1 MTTLR
6 QYIDVARAELDKSL
20 LEAAG
25 IPSFIADE
33 NSLSIGYGS
42 ILGGVRLQVQDAD
55 ADRAR
60 RVLQEHEGAT
70 PLPDDFIPPE
80 VPPPEEPVETVEARG
95 MGLVPSAVVTF
106 AVLFVMIAAFR
117 SWTTSHG
124 AIFYYNR
131 GIAKQVK
138 GNLDGAIADYDR
150 AIELNPRYAH
160 AYTNRGRAKRVKGN
174 LDGALADYD
183 RAIEL
188 DPDDVRAYC
197 NRGFAKWT
205 MGHLDDALADYDRAI
220 ELDPNDAR
228 VYNLRGFTKRTMGDL
243 DGALAD
249 YNRAIKTDPKFAIAY
264 AGRGFVKRMKGNLD
278 GATADYDRALELD
291 PKDVDA
297 YYGRGVARYDK
308 RDWSNALLEF
318 RKASTLKPTVSKLET
333 LQDYS
338 HIRIWMARAKLGER
352 VAATNEL
359 KQYLLTRT
367 IGKPGDW
374 LSTIIRLLT
383 GDLSENDFLKAA
395 GIGDE
400 KQARNQKCEAYFY
413 AGTILTLIS
422 FILVAACILRTRIF
436 LYFLVPIFVARTF
449 RLNV

>member
-20 LEAAG
+20 LETAG
-25 IPSFIADE
+25 IPAFIADE

-55 ADRAR
+55 ADLAR

-80 VPPPEEPVETVEARG
+80 APPPEKPRLKTVEARG
-95 MGLVPSAVVTF
+95 LGLVSSVVITLV
-106 AVLFVMIAAFR
+106 VLFVMIAAFR
-117 SWTTSHG
+117 FWTTPHS
-124 AIFYYNR
+124 AVFYYNR

-138 GNLDGAIADYDR
+138 GDLDGAIADYNR
-150 AIELNPRYAH
+150 AIESSPRYAH
-160 AYTNRGRAKRVKGN
+160 AYTNRGRAKKVKGD
-174 LDGALADYD
+174 LDGALADYN

-188 DPDDVRAYC
+188 DPDDVRAYS

-220 ELDPNDAR
+220 ERDPKYIDA
-228 VYNLRGFTKRTMGDL
+228 YSGRGFFKRMKGDL

-249 YNRAIKTDPKFAIAY
+249 YDRAI
-264 AGRGFVKRMKGNLD
+264 
-278 GATADYDRALELD
+278 ELD
-291 PKDVDA
+291 PKNVDA

-308 RDWSNALLEF
+308 RDWSNALLDF
-318 RKASTLKPTVSKLET
+318 RKTSALKPAVSELET
-333 LQDYS
+333 LRDYS

-359 KQYLLTRT
+359 KQYLLART
-367 IGKPGDW
+367 IAKPGDW

-383 GDLSENDFLKAA
+383 VDLSENDFLKAA
-395 GIGDE
+395 GSGDE

-413 AGTILTLIS
+413 AGTVKLIDGDKSTATDYFKKCLETGVKDCYEYQSAAAELALLTK
-422 FILVAACILRTRIF
+422 
-436 LYFLVPIFVARTF
+436 
-449 RLNV
+449 